1 VKLDF
6 FLHKEL
12 GRFLVAGGINT
23 AFSFSLYFLF
33 NLVVHYQ
40 LAYWLAY
47 VGGIL
52 FSFWLNSRW
61 VFRTAMNWK
70 TFLAFPLVYLFQYGF
85 GAVLLHVFVEML
97 GLSEWWSPLLVI
109 FLSVPVT
116 FVMSRFILKGKMAP
130 PKAQEAPN

>member
-1 VKLDF
+1 VNLDY
-6 FLHKEL
+6 FLKEEF

-33 NLVVHYQ
+33 NLFVHYQ
-40 LAYWLAY
+40 LAYWLAF

-61 VFRTAMNWK
+61 VFRAEMNWK

-85 GAVLLHVFVEML
+85 GAVLLHILVEML
-97 GLSEWWSPLLVI
+97 GMSEWWSPLLVI
-109 FLSVPVT
+109 ALSVPVT
-116 FVMSRFILKGKMAP
+116 FVMSRFVLKGR
-130 PKAQEAPN
+130 